1 MPADMPIFPDCFTDF
16 SASNMIE
23 RKCIDVK
30 SIESLFKCLH
40 FGNFCLSGLDSF
52 EVLSQIK

>member
-1 MPADMPIFPDCFTDF
+1 MPIFPDCFTDF

-40 FGNFCLSGLDSF
+40 FGNFYLNGLDSF